1 MLNEIGQSVMRPKLK
16 LWEKILIGALMA
28 DWDIEGMWE
37 DLYFK
42 MIAISNACTPIK
54 YILSTR

>member
-1 MLNEIGQSVMRPKLK
+1 MGENINWGFN
-16 LWEKILIGALMA
+16 GA